1 MCIVLNLPIVS
12 VYTSRLID
20 GSFQGYINVGIPPAC
35 ASSWTSAVSKLFH
48 GAPMLTEYAAIDGAA
63 DNIIQFHCTHKN
75 VCTEWMCTATVTYHQ
90 AILEQAL
97 WFRYEDLLGKIE
109 YICIK
114 LAGLLSIN
122 HRSAVRCTPKGRGQ
136 FSDLSKLANSQTRL
150 LGHKRDTERALL
162 KQVNH
167 C

>member
-1 MCIVLNLPIVS
+1 VS
-12 VYTSRLID
+12 VYTSRLTD
-20 GSFQGYINVGIPPAC
+20 GRFQGYINVGIPPGC

-48 GAPMLTEYAAIDGAA
+48 GAPMLTEYAAIDSAA

-75 VCTEWMCTATVTYHQ
+75 VCTESMCATTATYHQ
-90 AILEQAL
+90 AISEQARRHTNTL

-114 LAGLLSIN
+114 SAGLLSIN

-136 FSDLSKLANSQTRL
+136 FSDLSKLANSVTRL
-150 LGHKRDTERALL
+150 LGHKRDTECALL
-162 KQVNH
+162 EQVNH